1 MSPQFPQVLLTVPY
15 GWFLLEQSQET
26 TPSSLSCLSLIVWD
40 SSICLPGQKMMAGK
54 NQSKGCRVHE
64 DQTLNEVVELPTWMS
79 ICFHCL
85 EHILV
90 IRPCLVASEVGTGS
104 FLCPCTQQARKT
116 NQRWSGEGWEGEWE
130 GGWGGGESEQ
140 EKLMGEGRGLN
151 PLNQRQYVLEDNKSC
166 PYLMLRFTW
175 PRVSWMST

>member
-1 MSPQFPQVLLTVPY
+1 MYMYSTSKKNKP
-15 GWFLLEQSQET
+15 
-26 TPSSLSCLSLIVWD
+26 
-40 SSICLPGQKMMAGK
+40 KMEWRGV
-54 NQSKGCRVHE
+54 GGRV
-64 DQTLNEVVELPTWMS
+64 
-79 ICFHCL
+79 
-85 EHILV
+85 
-90 IRPCLVASEVGTGS
+90 G
-104 FLCPCTQQARKT
+104 
-116 NQRWSGEGWEGEWE
+116 